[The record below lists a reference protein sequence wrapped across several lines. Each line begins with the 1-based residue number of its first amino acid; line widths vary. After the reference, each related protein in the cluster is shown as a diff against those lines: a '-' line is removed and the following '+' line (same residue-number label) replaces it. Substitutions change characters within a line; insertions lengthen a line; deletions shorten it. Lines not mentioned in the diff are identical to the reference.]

1 MVEEFALAFKKLNAG
16 RPPYPYQ
23 TKMARALW
31 SRRNVVL
38 RAPTGS
44 GKTLAVLAPFLLDR
58 ERTGARRLIY
68 ALPLRTLAQ
77 GIYETARDLAPG
89 WAVKLQTGE
98 QPDDP
103 FFTLGDVIVTTYD
116 QVLSG
121 MLCGPYGQS
130 PRLNNINAAA
140 VAGNLVVFDEFHLM
154 DPSRA
159 FLTGIAC
166 LSLFRGVTRSVWM
179 TATATSP
186 LVNELRCSPLQPEY
200 ISLEPQEMQ
209 ALPSV
214 GTVRRELVKE
224 SSGLNAETVLRNA
237 GARSLVVLNSVARA
251 QKLYEALMYPEPDFP
266 VHLMH
271 SRFFRS
277 DREEKQ
283 RFAKEYFGRENRG
296 PCILIA
302 TQVIEAGLDLT
313 CDHLHTEICPMNAL
327 VQRAGRCARFENQA
341 GLVHVYDAPNAY
353 PYCQVEIDA
362 TRRLLPDCRVLLTPA
377 VTEQWVE
384 EAHRI
389 PDEQEVRKGW
399 AARQIE
405 CSKTIRQ
412 RVERVEDAGVAEL
425 IRPGSDQVRV
435 AIRLDPRGVK
445 PANIQTIPVYRNQ
458 LRNPWQSAGRPGWRY
473 SPDRDGYWEALSEIR
488 DAFLVAVP
496 PSMARYTRGTG
507 LVLGQA
513 GDVES
518 PPREAPRRPAFSP
531 LRREAWTAHAGLVR
545 GEALRRLGEEAFPA
559 GLLATAPSGG
569 RLEELVQ
576 WSANLHDLGK
586 LQAKWQRW
594 AESYERARDAAY
606 EHKQLLAHT
615 NYDSN
620 SPEDRACEKSV
631 RPGRPGHAAASAWYG
646 CRLLPEWAATEKAA
660 VLAAVLS
667 HHGGW
672 SLDDIGPLDPRWD
685 DAWPGTARAMD
696 PPTPLERERMAN
708 GLMPTDRRFFDW
720 WPLAA
725 YLMRTLRLSDWRATE
740 DGSRE

>member
-1 MVEEFALAFKKLNAG
+1 MADEFALAFKKLNTG

-23 TKMARALW
+23 TKVAEALW

-58 ERTGARRLIY
+58 ARTGARRLIY

-77 GIYETARDLAPG
+77 GIYETAKDLAPG
-89 WAVKLQTGE
+89 WTVKLQTGE

-103 FFTLGDVIVTTYD
+103 FFTLGDIIVTTYD

-166 LSLFRGVTRSVWM
+166 LSLFRDVTRSVWM

-186 LVNELRCSPLQPEY
+186 LVNELRGSPLQPEC
-200 ISLEPQEMQ
+200 ISLAPQEVE

-214 GTVRRELVKE
+214 GTVRRELVRE
-224 SSGLNAETVLRNA
+224 PGELTAEAVMRNA
-237 GARSLVVLNSVARA
+237 RARSLVVLNSVARA
-251 QKLYEALMYPEPDFP
+251 QKLFEALMEPESDFP
-266 VHLMH
+266 VRLMH
-271 SRFFRS
+271 ARFFRS

-283 RFAKEYFGRENRG
+283 GFAKEYFGRENRG

-313 CDHLHTEICPMNAL
+313 CDHLHTEICPMNSL

-341 GLVHVYDAPNAY
+341 GLVHVYDAPNPF
-353 PYCQVEIDA
+353 PYCKEEIDA
-362 TRRLLPDCRVLLTPA
+362 TRRLLPDCRVMLTPA
-377 VTEQWVE
+377 VTELWVE
-384 EAHRI
+384 EAHRV
-389 PDEQEVRKGW
+389 PDEKEVRKGW

-405 CSKTIRQ
+405 CSDTIRHRVQ
-412 RVERVEDAGVAEL
+412 RTEEVGVAEL

-435 AIRLDPRGVK
+435 AIRQDPRGVK

-458 LRNPWQSAGRPGWRY
+458 LSGPWENAGRPGWRY
-473 SPDRDGYWEALSEIR
+473 SPDRDGYWEELKGIR
-488 DAFLVAVP
+488 EAFLVAVP
-496 PSMARYTRGTG
+496 PSMARYTKETG
-507 LVLGQA
+507 LVLGQT
-513 GDVES
+513 GDIES

-531 LRREAWTAHAGLVR
+531 LRREAWTAHARLVQ
-545 GEALRRLGEEAFPA
+545 GEALRRLGEEGFAA
-559 GLLATAPSGG
+559 GLLAASPSGG
-569 RLEELVQ
+569 RLEELVR

-586 LQAKWQRW
+586 LQATWQRW
-594 AESYERARDAAY
+594 AEAYERARDAAY
-606 EHKQLLAHT
+606 EHKELLAHT

-620 SPEDRACEKSV
+620 LPEDRACEKSV
-631 RPGRPGHAAASAWYG
+631 RPCRPGHAAASTWYG
-646 CRLLPEWAATEKAA
+646 YQLLPEWAAIEKTA

-685 DAWPGTARAMD
+685 DAWSGKARAMD
-696 PPTPLERERMAN
+696 PPTPTERGNMAK
-708 GLMPTDRRFFDW
+708 GLMPTNRRFFDW
-720 WPLAA
+720 WPLAS

-740 DGSRE
+740 DNTRG

>member
-1 MVEEFALAFKKLNAG
+1 MTDEFRLAFGKLNSN
-16 RPPYPYQ
+16 RSPYPYQ
-23 TKMARALW
+23 EKVAAALW
-31 SRRNVVL
+31 GRRNVVL

-58 ERTGARRLIY
+58 ERTCARRLIY

-89 WAVKLQTGE
+89 LTVKLQTGE

-103 FFTLGDVIVTTYD
+103 FFTLGDIIVTTYD

-166 LSLFRGVTRSVWM
+166 LSLFRDVTRSVWM

-186 LVNELRCSPLQPEY
+186 LVKELQESPLQPEC
-200 ISLEPQEMQ
+200 ISLEPQEVQ

-214 GTVRRELVKE
+214 GTVRRELVME
-224 SSGLNAETVLRNA
+224 SSGLNAEAILQNG

-251 QKLYEALMYPEPDFP
+251 QKLYEALMEPEQDFP
-266 VHLMH
+266 VRLMH
-271 SRFFRS
+271 ARFFRS
-277 DREEKQ
+277 DREDKQ
-283 RFAKEYFGRENRG
+283 KFAKEYFGRENRG

-327 VQRAGRCARFENQA
+327 VQRAGRCARYENQT
-341 GLVHVYDAPNAY
+341 GLVHVYEAPNAL
-353 PYCQVEIDA
+353 PYSTEEIDT

-377 VTEQWVE
+377 VTELWVE
-384 EAHRI
+384 EAHRVN
-389 PDEQEVRKGW
+389 DEKEVREGW

-405 CSKTIRQ
+405 CADTIRHRVQ
-412 RVERVEDAGVAEL
+412 RTEEAGVAEL
-425 IRPGSDQVRV
+425 IRRGSDQVRV
-435 AIRLDPRGVK
+435 AIRKDPRGVK
-445 PANIQTIPVYRNQ
+445 PGGIQTIPVYRNQ
-458 LRNPWQSAGRPGWRY
+458 LRDPWKSAGCPGWRY
-473 SPDRDGYWEALSEIR
+473 SPDSEGYWEPLGEIG

-496 PSMARYTRGTG
+496 PSMARYTKETG
-507 LVLGQA
+507 LVLGHA
-513 GDVES
+513 GDIES

-531 LRREAWTAHAGLVR
+531 LRREAWIAHARLVQA
-545 GEALRRLGEEAFPA
+545 ETLWRLGEESFASS
-559 GLLATAPSGG
+559 LLATSQSGS
-569 RLEELVQ
+569 RLEELLR

-586 LQAKWQRW
+586 LQATWQRW
-594 AESYERARDAAY
+594 AEAYERARDAAY
-606 EHKQLLAHT
+606 EHKEMLAHT

-620 SPEDRACEKSV
+620 LPEDRACEKSV
-631 RPGRPGHAAASAWYG
+631 RPSRPGHAAASAWYG
-646 CRLLPEWAATEKAA
+646 YQLLPEWAAVEKTA

-672 SLDDIGPLDPRWD
+672 SLDHIGPLDPRWN
-685 DAWPGTARAMD
+685 DAWSGTVRAMY
-696 PPTPLERERMAN
+696 PPTPTERDNMAK
-708 GLMPTDRRFFDW
+708 GLMPTNRRFFDW

-740 DGSRE
+740 DNTRG